1 VDREKKPELLPHQSI
16 DLPSNFSHLE
26 FHAIGLVGKKKPRL
40 PLNIQMA
47 AVIMYSLLLP
57 LDIILQGF
65 GAASANHKK
74 QFPLSLSLSQLLS
87 TLRVYMFR
95 GNEQRKFI
103 IANKASCE

>member
-1 VDREKKPELLPHQSI
+1 MV
-16 DLPSNFSHLE
+16 
-26 FHAIGLVGKKKPRL
+26 
-40 PLNIQMA
+40 
-47 AVIMYSLLLP
+47 AVIMYSLLLT

-74 QFPLSLSLSQLLS
+74 QFPLSLSLSLSQLLS
-87 TLRVYMFR
+87 TLQIYMLW